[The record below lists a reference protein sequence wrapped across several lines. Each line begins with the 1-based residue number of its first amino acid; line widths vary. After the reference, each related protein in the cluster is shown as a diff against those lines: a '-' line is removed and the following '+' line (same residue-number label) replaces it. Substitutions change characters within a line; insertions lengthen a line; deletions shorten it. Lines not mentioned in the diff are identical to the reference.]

1 METKTTGNKENLESL
16 QKNKKKLVII
26 FLVVAIAVVFLIYL
40 TSILSNPKA
49 SLSSEVV
56 VEPRSYIGKIEKA
69 KTIQPVVINGK
80 AKINLSDVDK
90 LNIAYFELSDLKGD
104 LLPLM
109 AYITSSGRLF
119 VGHSVCACGSHGF
132 FLAGEVLVCE
142 SCRTTF
148 TIEDQKFVSGS
159 TTAGKNPPSR
169 IKSVIENGVIVIEQ
183 SDLGN

>member
-1 METKTTGNKENLESL
+1 MEIKTTGQKGNLESV
-16 QKNKKKLVII
+16 QKSNKKLVIV
-26 FLVVAIAVVFLIYL
+26 FLVLALAAALILYL
-40 TSILSNPKA
+40 TTLSNTPKE

-56 VEPRSYIGKIEKA
+56 AEPRSYIGKIEKA
-69 KTIQPVVINGK
+69 KTIQPEILNGK
-80 AKINLSDVDK
+80 AMINLADVDQM
-90 LNIAYFELSDLKGD
+90 NIAYFELNSLEGD